1 MRHLLILLLT
11 FIILTTPVWGTYAIA
26 VLIPAEGLAV
36 GLGAL
41 NLSLGCIVWPSVA
54 VLFTELTIEKWG
66 V

>member
-41 NLSLGCIVWPSVA
+41 NLSLGCLLWPAVA
-54 VLFTELTIEKWG
+54 FWFTELTIEKFE